1 MGRNY
6 PVLRGVGLNKTIKV
20 NLITLPKFQGKGG
33 GDRTGFSQKPMLSF
47 F

>member
-33 GDRTGFSQKPMLSF
+33 GSDGVQSKAHA
-47 F
+47 